1 MSLRHDK
8 LLNLID
14 RIYTTVDAPDRWPQV
29 VAEIAAEAG
38 TPRGLLFTPHHG
50 IDEGGL
56 WCGHQLGMEEL
67 APYIDYY
74 YQTDIWN
81 LRAFARGMPTGVAVN
96 CDRLVSAEE
105 LDRTEFYND
114 YLKYVDI
121 RGALSVM
128 FGGEPGSFPRVHLS
142 VYRPNGSERF
152 MPEAEVLMNTLS
164 PHVHRALD
172 LGFRFAALRKR
183 ASDKLEALN
192 RMDCAVAALN
202 QDGSIAFMNRR
213 AEHIL
218 AAGDGLRIRHEC
230 IVADNHQDNEEL
242 WRLLRNT
249 IGAQSKGMAAP
260 GGATAVSRPSGRRSY
275 AVTVA
280 PGAGMPHVAG
290 VPTTWA
296 LVFIAD
302 PEVHAELPTERI
314 ARLYGLTAAE
324 AQLAVAL
331 AMGQSVNEYADAHE
345 LSLHTVRSA
354 LKQVFA
360 KTDTGRQVEL
370 VRLLLTHTGA
380 QMDDSGRDAST
391 DSSPASGN
399 TES

>member
-1 MSLRHDK
+1 MSRYHDQ

-14 RIYTTVDAPDRWPQV
+14 RIYTTVDSPERWPEV
-29 VAEIAAEAG
+29 VGQIAAEAE

-50 IDEGGL
+50 MDEGGL
-56 WCGHQLGMEEL
+56 WHGHNLGTEEL

-74 YQTDIWN
+74 HQTDIWT
-81 LRAFARGMPTGVAVN
+81 LRAFALDLPTDVAVN
-96 CDRLVSAEE
+96 CDRLVAAGE
-105 LDRTEFYND
+105 LDGSEFYND
-114 YLKYVDI
+114 YLKHVDI
-121 RGALSVM
+121 RGCVSVM

-142 VYRPNGSERF
+142 VYRPVGSERF
-152 MPEAEVLMNTLS
+152 MPEAETLLNTLA

-213 AEHIL
+213 AERIL
-218 AAGDGLRIRHEC
+218 AAGDGLAIRHEC
-230 IVADNHQDNEEL
+230 IVADNHQDNEQL
-242 WRLLRNT
+242 WKLLRNT
-249 IGAQSKGMAAP
+249 IGARSKGIPAP
-260 GGATAVSRPSGRRSY
+260 GGAMAVSRPSGRRSY
-275 AVTVA
+275 AITVA
-280 PGAGMPHVAG
+280 PGAGMPLIAG
-290 VPTTWA
+290 VPAAWA

-302 PEVHAELPTERI
+302 PAVHAELPAERI

-331 AMGQSVNEYADAHE
+331 ATGQTLNEYAEAHA
-345 LSLHTVRSA
+345 LSMHTVRSA

-360 KTDTGRQVEL
+360 KTATCRQAEL
-370 VRLLLTHTGA
+370 VRLLLTHTA
-380 QMDDSGRDAST
+380 VPADDAGPGP
-391 DSSPASGN
+391 PAYRARARGDPAD
-399 TES
+399 